1 MHFRMDI
8 GGLQDAAKARRE
20 KLMAMR
26 AKVRLIYYI
35 SSASLI
41 GLYKGICTVFLSD
54 KANIWILRTF
64 LTNTMCPLITILI
77 TNLHKKSLK
86 CSPYLSPPLSYKRL
100 GKYECNI

>member
-26 AKVRLIYYI
+26 AKVSMFSYI

-41 GLYKGICTVFLSD
+41 GFYKYTCTGSLSD
-54 KANIWILRTF
+54 KANIRILLTF
-64 LTNTMCPLITILI
+64 
-77 TNLHKKSLK
+77 
-86 CSPYLSPPLSYKRL
+86 
-100 GKYECNI
+100 